1 MFCPFY
7 KNKEVFDGFNEIVEA
22 FNGKPLTEEEFRSA
36 DLRLQR
42 SGSDFSAMEIAY
54 TVYDLNGGN
63 TLDLAPNGEKSN
75 LFESLLDYYDGNRT
89 RAIRAKAEMFSKK
102 FREKNGD
109 WLSEQYKGNLDTNGE
124 PILTVSTKSSTQTD
138 KILNIDFKPFSATE
152 GFGESLYNRLLDG
165 ETISSKEILQTLID
179 HGLYRN
185 SNIELV
191 SVLLNHD
198 VPVRLGYL
206 SEESPAR
213 TTSYEGGTG
222 IILNS
227 RFINKISNRY
237 LATIVLH
244 EMMHAMTANAISN
257 PKTKEEKEF
266 VKLNRQMYKL
276 LNKLL
281 PASSYPREDEING
294 YYALVDE
301 DEFAANFLTDRT
313 VRQLVLDS
321 VKESDQKNSTGL
333 FAKLKEYINSITKF
347 FVNKKVFKT
356 NEERLKAYEK
366 AFKNYIYNKPLIT
379 RGNISSKSGLMK
391 MYDQISDR
399 ALFYDKYLEDMKSF
413 EKSFSIYKNNNYM
426 RTNRKKLDE
435 NKGETV
441 SYDGIINKLQARL
454 LAVQHSA
461 LSKEDRLKQAQATQS
476 QIQLLNSETASKYI
490 AVTSMLKYIGPK
502 LIQDIE
508 SIIEARNSGE
518 ILSDKE
524 LQYQKHDNLGVYYH
538 VLNDMHSIIYTK
550 EGVAQM
556 LDEANRMVTKEED
569 KISADDIGRL
579 IKDISEL
586 RDFAQTGLNI
596 IENLILKSAA
606 RTIYNIGDSVE
617 SPTSDEYAINIL
629 KNVAFEQ
636 DITKLEAL
644 FSPADSVKNETIR
657 LLAHMV
663 GKVNRK
669 ADDKTAEKFV
679 ELFSLYKKIG
689 MSNSVLDFYETDERG
704 RTTGYLIRKRNYGV
718 FYKDYDEFLIQLNRD
733 INKKYKK
740 QLEDNGLIIPD
751 DNRVAPD
758 LPEARL
764 EWSRRRNKWLAQRT
778 ERQYTSEYYEA
789 WEELSAFAKEALQT
803 LNNEIFAIEHRPD
816 LIGVDGHIMLERL
829 SDEEYRQYLDLKSQ
843 KDRLSSR
850 YDEYGNEKTGVQLE
864 IANELYILN
873 SRLYAKDAIEKSG
886 GLEEFKNWVYK
897 RPSSFNIQ
905 KFEEL
910 RKKDIDIK
918 RNTDAWKAERDALIK
933 ECGGQEEYEK
943 WVSNEEDHNFDYKK
957 FKKWEERNT
966 RWVFKKN
973 EDGEA
978 IVFKLIE
985 QAVQGQLP
993 DYGEE
998 YAELKAKKNELL
1010 RPHIK
1015 PNGEINEKQIT
1026 EALKGKLEKI
1036 DKKLKAIKNKH
1047 KNPSVGNKYSK
1058 AFDKYLKFVDTDAF
1072 SQIKRELFD
1081 EYQDFEMVNL
1091 MLGAYGTTYL
1101 DPISGIESFTPY
1113 SIYQKLEARNKLKY
1127 MEAVPANNWIEKTQN
1142 NKYLNPNFDP
1152 NENTAYIPKLKF
1164 VDENGKINTRYD
1176 NSKKFAKFEEG
1187 NSKFDKNMRN
1197 LYDAVF
1203 NTMKESNAMQT
1214 NRTYAD
1220 NFLLP
1225 QIPGTFWKRLK
1236 NQPFMRKIKALF
1248 QYIGETWGFA
1258 EAADD
1263 AAVYGQEYDEEGTDA
1278 LDLREKRVRNIHT
1291 GFINALKGK
1300 RPDGSRLNIVPQY
1313 YTRKM
1318 KDPTQL
1324 SSDLLEILCSYYNM
1338 SYKYQ
1343 EKSKIKDTCE
1353 TLLDMLRN
1361 QKFLERSQFATIATG
1376 GTYDISNTY
1385 EMARTFLERNLYDVK
1400 MRRANI
1406 KILGTNRMFEISKFS
1421 STFARWTTAR
1431 NLGLNP
1437 KVALVGA
1444 LTSSWAHIIQSL
1456 VGRRYS
1462 FADAYNAG
1470 NVVLWHIF
1478 KNVGG
1483 IRYLGNRASKD
1494 KLMVL
1499 AERLNVAD
1507 QLSKKIKGS
1516 NRYKIADIVSKNS
1529 LYGMMSKL
1537 DFFVKSNVMVS
1548 VLMSYRYVDGK
1559 FITKDEI
1566 RMNQHIAGQQGH
1578 KKWRKEQF
1586 KKFKKAPT
1594 LYSLLNVK
1602 GQNITI
1608 DDKYKAAL
1616 NESKW
1621 DEIKSRVQKYAE
1633 AADGMA
1639 TQEQKAAITSN
1650 FLGALLLIHR
1660 QYLPL
1665 MIQERAGAT
1674 VYDYDTH
1681 QYKNGQFRTVAK
1693 FAANFAASGMLG
1705 GAITG
1710 ATIGSFIP
1718 FIGTI
1723 LGAGIGGIYGLVK
1736 RIGGHKGTK
1745 AVLHEMFNDYSNEK
1759 AAHATQNN
1767 RYNMKQVALE
1777 VLLFKYIVSQ
1787 IVAFMCR
1794 LADDKPDWQL
1804 LQWIAYCL
1812 RGAQWEINN
1821 AYEPLDILNN
1831 IKSPSASLGTMDSI
1845 EEFSNDIGFFDIPI
1859 LGTLSGMLF
1868 PQQNTTQTLY
1878 DLSQSSEGI
1887 VGGLINKR
1895 GLERIKR
1902 KGNPYDGK
1910 MKIERD
1916 FIKLTPFKNIIE
1928 QAKGS
1933 KQKRTYHENQIMRID
1948 KKQEQME
1955 FNPLIS
1961 LYEYYNPVEQ
1971 NNYYPAY

>member
-102 FREKNGD
+102 FREKNRD
-109 WLSEQYKGNLDTNGE
+109 WQNPFVQFNKPKIIFGHPGIGKTYAIEGKYKDEFIDWDVEYNNKRDKWIEEHSNTKKGTDEYKKARNEYLIYPEKHPDYIEFLTKEWNRVKNKAKAENKILLASPHILLKLFPNDFDYIINVETSDFIKRNINRGGKKYESSLWKDGINKTINSISGIPIYTIQKGKYLSDLLDFAHNNLDENGE

-179 HGLYRN
+179 NGLYRN

-596 IENLILKSAA
+596 IENLMLKSAA

-617 SPTSDEYAINIL
+617 SPTGDEYAINIL

-669 ADDKTAEKFV
+669 ADDKTLDKFI
-679 ELFSLYKKIG
+679 ELYSLYKKIG
-689 MSNSVLDFYETDERG
+689 RSSATLDFYETDERG

-778 ERQYTSEYYEA
+778 ERQYTPEYYEA
-789 WEELSAFAKEALQT
+789 WEELSAFAKDALQT

-843 KDRLSSR
+843 KQLLSSR

-910 RKKDIDIK
+910 RKKDIDVK
-918 RNTDAWKAERDALIK
+918 RNTNAWKAERDALIE

-943 WVSNEEDHNFDYKK
+943 WVSNEENHNFDYKK

-966 RWVFKKN
+966 RWVFKK
-973 EDGEA
+973 
-978 IVFKLIE
+978 
-985 QAVQGQLP
+985 
-993 DYGEE
+993 
-998 YAELKAKKNELL
+998 
-1010 RPHIK
+1010 
-1015 PNGEINEKQIT
+1015 
-1026 EALKGKLEKI
+1026 
-1036 DKKLKAIKNKH
+1036 
-1047 KNPSVGNKYSK
+1047 
-1058 AFDKYLKFVDTDAF
+1058 
-1072 SQIKRELFD
+1072 
-1081 EYQDFEMVNL
+1081 
-1091 MLGAYGTTYL
+1091 
-1101 DPISGIESFTPY
+1101 
-1113 SIYQKLEARNKLKY
+1113 
-1127 MEAVPANNWIEKTQN
+1127 
-1142 NKYLNPNFDP
+1142 
-1152 NENTAYIPKLKF
+1152 
-1164 VDENGKINTRYD
+1164 
-1176 NSKKFAKFEEG
+1176 
-1187 NSKFDKNMRN
+1187 
-1197 LYDAVF
+1197 
-1203 NTMKESNAMQT
+1203 
-1214 NRTYAD
+1214 
-1220 NFLLP
+1220 
-1225 QIPGTFWKRLK
+1225 
-1236 NQPFMRKIKALF
+1236 
-1248 QYIGETWGFA
+1248 
-1258 EAADD
+1258 
-1263 AAVYGQEYDEEGTDA
+1263 
-1278 LDLREKRVRNIHT
+1278 
-1291 GFINALKGK
+1291 
-1300 RPDGSRLNIVPQY
+1300 
-1313 YTRKM
+1313 
-1318 KDPTQL
+1318 
-1324 SSDLLEILCSYYNM
+1324 
-1338 SYKYQ
+1338 
-1343 EKSKIKDTCE
+1343 
-1353 TLLDMLRN
+1353 
-1361 QKFLERSQFATIATG
+1361 
-1376 GTYDISNTY
+1376 
-1385 EMARTFLERNLYDVK
+1385 
-1400 MRRANI
+1400 
-1406 KILGTNRMFEISKFS
+1406 
-1421 STFARWTTAR
+1421 
-1431 NLGLNP
+1431 
-1437 KVALVGA
+1437 
-1444 LTSSWAHIIQSL
+1444 
-1456 VGRRYS
+1456 
-1462 FADAYNAG
+1462 
-1470 NVVLWHIF
+1470 
-1478 KNVGG
+1478 
-1483 IRYLGNRASKD
+1483 
-1494 KLMVL
+1494 
-1499 AERLNVAD
+1499 
-1507 QLSKKIKGS
+1507 
-1516 NRYKIADIVSKNS
+1516 
-1529 LYGMMSKL
+1529 
-1537 DFFVKSNVMVS
+1537 
-1548 VLMSYRYVDGK
+1548 
-1559 FITKDEI
+1559 
-1566 RMNQHIAGQQGH
+1566 
-1578 KKWRKEQF
+1578 
-1586 KKFKKAPT
+1586 
-1594 LYSLLNVK
+1594 
-1602 GQNITI
+1602 
-1608 DDKYKAAL
+1608 
-1616 NESKW
+1616 
-1621 DEIKSRVQKYAE
+1621 
-1633 AADGMA
+1633 
-1639 TQEQKAAITSN
+1639 
-1650 FLGALLLIHR
+1650 
-1660 QYLPL
+1660 
-1665 MIQERAGAT
+1665 
-1674 VYDYDTH
+1674 
-1681 QYKNGQFRTVAK
+1681 
-1693 FAANFAASGMLG
+1693 
-1705 GAITG
+1705 
-1710 ATIGSFIP
+1710 
-1718 FIGTI
+1718 
-1723 LGAGIGGIYGLVK
+1723 
-1736 RIGGHKGTK
+1736 
-1745 AVLHEMFNDYSNEK
+1745 
-1759 AAHATQNN
+1759 
-1767 RYNMKQVALE
+1767 
-1777 VLLFKYIVSQ
+1777 
-1787 IVAFMCR
+1787 
-1794 LADDKPDWQL
+1794 
-1804 LQWIAYCL
+1804 
-1812 RGAQWEINN
+1812 
-1821 AYEPLDILNN
+1821 
-1831 IKSPSASLGTMDSI
+1831 
-1845 EEFSNDIGFFDIPI
+1845 
-1859 LGTLSGMLF
+1859 
-1868 PQQNTTQTLY
+1868 
-1878 DLSQSSEGI
+1878 
-1887 VGGLINKR
+1887 
-1895 GLERIKR
+1895 
-1902 KGNPYDGK
+1902 
-1910 MKIERD
+1910 
-1916 FIKLTPFKNIIE
+1916 
-1928 QAKGS
+1928 
-1933 KQKRTYHENQIMRID
+1933 
-1948 KKQEQME
+1948 
-1955 FNPLIS
+1955 
-1961 LYEYYNPVEQ
+1961 
-1971 NNYYPAY
+1971 